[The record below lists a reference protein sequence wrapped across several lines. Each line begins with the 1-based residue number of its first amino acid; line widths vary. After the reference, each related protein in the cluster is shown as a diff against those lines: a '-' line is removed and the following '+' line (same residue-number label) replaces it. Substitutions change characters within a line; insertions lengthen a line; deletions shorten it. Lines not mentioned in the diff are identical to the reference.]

1 MFSYDQIK
9 KMYDWGNFT
18 DEQVREFISYGI
30 TEEEAE
36 KIINKES

>member
-9 KMYDWGNFT
+9 QMYEWGNFT
-18 DEQVREFISYGI
+18 DEQVRMFISYGI

-36 KIINKES
+36 QIINKES